1 MNPVEFFPA
10 SFADARQR
18 FRAAAAALGLQPDE
32 YPNPQ
37 AGPDGARLATDVV
50 RIGPLQASRVMFV
63 MSGTH
68 GAEGLC
74 GSGIQYGML
83 RQGPAATLPP
93 DTALVLVHAI
103 NPHGYAWL
111 RRVTEDNV
119 DLNRNHVDHAA
130 AYPDNPGYRELR
142 EAICPSAWEGPVREA
157 AEARL
162 SGYAERHGW
171 MALQA
176 AISGGQYSD
185 PDGVFFGGHRLTWS
199 AQTLYTILD
208 RHAGSA
214 RHVGFIDLHTGLGPY
229 GHGELISEHAPG
241 NSVLERLR
249 AWLGDDVTSLQD
261 GSASSAPLTGTNG
274 CGIER
279 RLGRADTVTVV
290 TLEYGT
296 FPIGEILTAVR
307 ADCWLH
313 RYGTPGSAQWLDIKA
328 EMRRCF
334 CPDADDWKRCVWE
347 RAAAVQAA
355 MLAGLAALPVA
366 AGAPPEATHRPG

>member
-1 MNPVEFFPA
+1 MDPVEFFPA
-10 SFADARQR
+10 GYADARQR

-32 YPNPQ
+32 YRNPQ
-37 AGPDGARLATDVV
+37 AGPDGERLATDVV
-50 RIGPLQASRVMFV
+50 RIGPPQASRVIFV

-83 RQGPAATLPP
+83 RQDPAATLPP
-93 DTALVLVHAI
+93 DVALVLIHAI
-103 NPHGYAWL
+103 NPYGFAWL

-130 AYPDNPGYRELR
+130 PYPENPGYRELR
-142 EAICPSAWEGPVREA
+142 DAICPQDWEGPVREA

-162 SGYAERHGW
+162 SAYAGRHGW

-185 PDGVFFGGHRLTWS
+185 PDGVFFGGHRPAWS
-199 AQTLYTILD
+199 ARTLYAILD
-208 RHAGSA
+208 RHAADA

-241 NSVLERLR
+241 DPVLGRLR
-249 AWLGDDVTSLQD
+249 AWLGDDVTSLRD

-274 CGIER
+274 AGIER
-279 RLGRADTVTVV
+279 CLHRADTVSVV

-296 FPIGEILTAVR
+296 WPIDRILTAVR
-307 ADCWLH
+307 ADAWLH
-313 RYGTPGSAQWLDIKA
+313 RHGRLESDQGRAIRA
-328 EMRRCF
+328 EMRHCF
-334 CPDADDWKRCVWE
+334 FPDADDWKQRVWS
-347 RAAAVQAA
+347 RAEAVLGA
-355 MLAGLAALPVA
+355 MTRGLAGL
-366 AGAPPEATHRPG
+366 